1 MGIFSGIKKLV
12 KKALK
17 FTVSPLVKPLK
28 GLWDNLSGKTAAE
41 NMAKTQEAQLKAQA
55 EAAKLQSANEVDNVV
70 RFDTGTAD
78 SNDRIRRKKTNT
90 GSFASGIGL
99 QV

>member
-17 FTVSPLVKPLK
+17 FTSPLVKPLK

-70 RFDTGTAD
+70 KFDTGTAESD
-78 SNDRIRRKKTNT
+78 DLVRRKKTNT